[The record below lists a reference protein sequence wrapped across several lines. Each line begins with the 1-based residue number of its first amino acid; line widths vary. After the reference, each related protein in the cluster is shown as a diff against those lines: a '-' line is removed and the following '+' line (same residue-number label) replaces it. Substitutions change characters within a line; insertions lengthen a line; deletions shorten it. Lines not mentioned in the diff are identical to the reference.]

1 MYNQAK
7 WGTVNLGQDT
17 LQGHGEQSQPGFID
31 YQNNHQ
37 HSTNKQQYN
46 PGRNQEL
53 NLNPS
58 DFSMHKKTDSFSIHE
73 KIKGLLAD
81 GHSRRDAVK
90 IAKDMAKRMGKN
102 DGSLTKK
109 QVYAQKYQAEQP
121 GKYVTPF
128 HIQEQSFPFI

>member
-17 LQGHGEQSQPGFID
+17 LQGTGEQSQPGFID

-37 HSTNKQQYN
+37 HSSNKQQYN

-53 NLNPS
+53 NLEPS
-58 DFSMHKKTDSFSIHE
+58 DFKMHRQTDGFSIHE
-73 KIKGLLAD
+73 KIKELIAMGRT
-81 GHSRRDAVK
+81 RRDAVK
-90 IAKDMAKRMGKN
+90 IAKDMAIRRGKS
-102 DGSLTKK
+102 DGSISKK

-128 HIQEQSFPFI
+128 HVQEQNQPFI